1 MMNAKPF
8 ATFEELGDCAS
19 GMANVSAMANVT
31 DEAAAA
37 VANSTLIAMEE
48 ERALKGCPDRA

>member
-1 MMNAKPF
+1 MNAKPF

-31 DEAAAA
+31 DEAAA

>member
-1 MMNAKPF
+1 MMNTNLF

-31 DEAAAA
+31 DEAAA